1 MSLIPKT
8 LKRIVLAVVAVAAT
22 YALLRLGKPPPPAGG
37 PPEDFFVSAVV
48 APVSAETVSD
58 TVAVVGSLEARDTVE
73 VLSEVAANVVEILF
87 TEGDPVRKGDVL
99 VRLDDAKLSAR
110 LAEARARRNLA
121 ETNFKR
127 AEDLLAS
134 DTISQAEHDQV
145 KAEYD
150 VAVAGYNLLKRELD
164 DTVLKAP
171 FDGIMGARLVSPGQL
186 VSIGQRLTSIVRL
199 DVLEA
204 SFRIPERH
212 VGQIRNGQPVIM
224 DTVARPGEPIRGE
237 VFFVDPVIDSRTRS
251 VLAKARVDNT
261 DLLLRPGMF
270 GTLLVVLSERENALV
285 VPESAVRY
293 AGEQASVVVMNGEN
307 RAEFRNVTVGQRQP
321 GRVEITSGLTAGEVV
336 VVEGYQ
342 KMGPGTGITI
352 SPASERYGISPPPP
366 PETPAAPE
374 AAPQE

>member
-1 MSLIPKT
+1 MSLIPKS
-8 LKRIVLAVVAVAAT
+8 LKRILLIVAALAAA

-48 APVSAETVSD
+48 APASVETVRD
-58 TVAVVGSLEARDTVE
+58 TVVVVGSLEARDTVE
-73 VLSEVAANVVEILF
+73 VQSEVAANVVEVLF
-87 TEGDPVRKGDVL
+87 TEGDQVRKGDVL
-99 VRLDDAKLSAR
+99 IRLDDAKLSAR
-110 LAEARARRNLA
+110 LAEAQARRNLA

-134 DTISQAEHDQV
+134 STISRAEHDQV

-150 VAVAGYNLLKRELD
+150 VAVAGFNLLNRELD

-171 FDGIMGARLVSPGQL
+171 FDGVMGARLVSPGQL
-186 VSIGQRLTSIVRL
+186 VSIGQPLTSIVRL
-199 DVLEA
+199 DELEV

-212 VGQIRNGQPVIM
+212 VGQIRSGQPVLM

-251 VLAKARVDNT
+251 VLAKARVENT

-270 GTLLVVLSERENALV
+270 GSLSVVLAEREEALV
-285 VPESAVRY
+285 IPESAVRY
-293 AGEQASVVVMNGEN
+293 AGDQASVVVMNGES

-321 GRVEITSGLTAGEVV
+321 GRVEITSGLSAGEVV

-342 KMGPGTGITI
+342 KMGPGTGIAI
-352 SPASERYGISPPPP
+352 SPASARYGISPPPP
-366 PETPAAPE
+366 PETATTPE
-374 AAPQE
+374 AATQE

>member
-8 LKRIVLAVVAVAAT
+8 LKRVVLAVVAVAAA
-22 YALLRLGKPPPPAGG
+22 YALIRLGKPPPPAGG

-48 APVSAETVSD
+48 APVSAETVRD
-58 TVAVVGSLEARDTVE
+58 TVVVVGSLEARDTVE
-73 VLSEVAANVVEILF
+73 VLSEVAANVVEVLF
-87 TEGDPVRKGDVL
+87 TEGAQVRKGDTL

-110 LAEARARRNLA
+110 LAETKARRHLA

-127 AEDLLAS
+127 AEDLLS
-134 DTISQAEHDQV
+134 SETISQAEHDQV

-150 VAVAGYNLLKRELD
+150 VAVAVYNLLKRELD

-171 FDGIMGARLVSPGQL
+171 FDGIIGARLVSPGQL
-186 VSIGQRLTSIVRL
+186 VTIGQRLTSIVRL
-199 DVLEA
+199 DELEV

-251 VLAKARVDNT
+251 VLAKAKVDNT
-261 DLLLRPGMF
+261 GLLLRPGMF
-270 GTLLVVLSERENALV
+270 GTLSVVLAERENALV

-321 GRVEITSGLTAGEVV
+321 GRVEITSGLSAGEVV

-342 KMGPGTGITI
+342 KMGPGTGIAI
-352 SPASERYGISPPPP
+352 SPASERYGITPPPP
-366 PETPAAPE
+366 PEATATPE
-374 AAPQE
+374 AASQE

>member
-87 TEGDPVRKGDVL
+87 TEGDPVRKGDIL